1 MRLYSGKRR
10 VSKLLITGIL
20 LVFLITTSI
29 SVMASGDGHH
39 HHEEEMSDHMK
50 LMLEVKDGVPED
62 YQIMERVPILP
73 TEESLQKGKALFDQ
87 NCSVCHGEKG
97 DGKGLAASSLN
108 PPPANFLDQEH
119 SGIYGPGEK
128 YWIIGNGTQKTGMP
142 AFSQFSPSQRWHLVN
157 HILQLQEEKQS
168 KD

>member
-1 MRLYSGKRR
+1 
-10 VSKLLITGIL
+10 
-20 LVFLITTSI
+20 
-29 SVMASGDGHH
+29 MASGDGHH
-39 HHEEEMSDHMK
+39 QHDEKMSAHMK
-50 LMLEVKDGVPED
+50 SMLEVKDGVPED
-62 YQIMERVPILP
+62 YQIMERVPIVP

-119 SGIYGPGEK
+119 SGTYGPGEK
-128 YWIIGNGTQKTGMP
+128 YWIIGNGTQGTGMP
-142 AFSQFSPSQRWHLVN
+142 AFSQFSPSQRWHPVN
-157 HILQLQEEKQS
+157 YIFQLQKEKQS

>member
-1 MRLYSGKRR
+1 MRLRSGKRR
-10 VSKLLITGIL
+10 VSKLLITCIL
-20 LVFLITTSI
+20 LIFLVTTSI

-50 LMLEVKDGVPED
+50 SMLEVKDGVPKD
-62 YQIMERVPILP
+62 YQIMARTPIMP
-73 TEESLQKGKALFDQ
+73 TEESLQKGKALFIQ

-97 DGKGLAASSLN
+97 DGKSIAAATLN
-108 PPPANFLDQEH
+108 PAPANFLDKEH
-119 SGIYGPGEK
+119 SSTYGPGEK
-128 YWIIGNGTQKTGMP
+128 YWIIGNGTPKTGMP

-157 HILQLQEEKQS
+157 HIIQLQEANQA